1 MTIPVVAGNCYKFRL
16 GGHLGGEPAGNLK
29 VSVTCGCAT
38 LQPDPRVPNAGHG
51 TKNRYISFVPADPCQ
66 QTAVRVTFSELPPPF
81 DIYNGET
88 AWVGEPREYCEN
100 ADQAEPPDGGC
111 GPAPGL
117 ASRTFWAATFQC
129 TPSYRDWSVYDT
141 VHVYHESVVPGGVYE
156 FQAIDQACDTG
167 VEASYSAPLSV
178 ETSAWGDIVKD
189 CTTNPC
195 GPPDGVIN
203 VPTDATAIVDKFR
216 NLPGAPI
223 KARCDLAGTPPNDG
237 ALDFKITVLDVIWCL
252 DAFIGAE
259 YPFPPEPNP
268 CP

>member
-1 MTIPVVAGNCYKFRL
+1 
-16 GGHLGGEPAGNLK
+16 
-29 VSVTCGCAT
+29 
-38 LQPDPRVPNAGHG
+38 
-51 TKNRYISFVPADPCQ
+51 
-66 QTAVRVTFSELPPPF
+66 VRVTFSELPPPF

-129 TPSYRDWSVYDT
+129 TPSYTDWSVYDT

-178 ETSAWGDIVKD
+178 ETSAWGDILKD
-189 CTTNPC
+189 CTTTPC
-195 GPPDGVIN
+195 GPPDGVVN
-203 VPTDATAIVDKFR
+203 VPTDVTAIVDKFR
-216 NLPGAPI
+216 NLAGAPI

-237 ALDFKITVLDVIWCL
+237 ALDFKIAILDVMWCL
-252 DAFIGAE
+252 NAFIGGE
-259 YPFPPEPNP
+259 YPFAPPADP